1 MEESKNGGRSIRK
14 VAQSASDELVQ
25 MFIGPEEGV
34 TNNLKNS
41 RGFSGRFEGLGLV
54 SFEVLTRM

>member
-25 MFIGPEEGV
+25 MFIGGV